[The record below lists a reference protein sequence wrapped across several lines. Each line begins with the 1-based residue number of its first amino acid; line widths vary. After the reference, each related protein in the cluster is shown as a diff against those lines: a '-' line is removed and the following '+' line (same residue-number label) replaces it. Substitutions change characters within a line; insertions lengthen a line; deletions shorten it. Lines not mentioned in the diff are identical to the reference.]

1 MEGRDPQQK
10 VAATRTEIGTDVN
23 YGEITRQLIASLQK
37 KSNFSLQLSSE
48 VRALK
53 RNDDNTWTVTVADLK
68 NGTAQNIRAKFVF
81 IGAGGAALKLLQESG
96 IPEAK
101 DYAGFPVGGQFLVS
115 ENPDVV
121 NHHLAKVYGKAS
133 VGAPPMS
140 VPHIDTRVLDG
151 KRVVLFGP
159 FATFSTKFL
168 KNGSLWDL
176 MSSTTTSNVMPM
188 MHVGLDNFD
197 LVKLIG
203 GPKASILSC
212 AEPLSSALLS
222 LLLLGITF
230 TLPDWLGTLLIL
242 SSVILISMSPAA
254 PYLYR
259 QC

>member
-1 MEGRDPQQK
+1 MLPYRRNL
-10 VAATRTEIGTDVN
+10 T
-23 YGEITRQLIASLQK
+23 
-37 KSNFSLQLSSE
+37 SLQLSSE

-53 RNDDNTWTVTVADLK
+53 RNDDNTDRYRCRSE

-168 KNGSLWDL
+168 K
-176 MSSTTTSNVMPM
+176 TV
-188 MHVGLDNFD
+188 H
-197 LVKLIG
+197 
-203 GPKASILSC
+203 C
-212 AEPLSSALLS
+212 
-222 LLLLGITF
+222 GI
-230 TLPDWLGTLLIL
+230 
-242 SSVILISMSPAA
+242 
-254 PYLYR
+254 
-259 QC
+259 